1 LKKPD
6 LRRLFRWRVLL
17 MAALVVL
24 IAAPTFVYYIVI
36 DTLDLIPAPGLF
48 FFELKNDLQG
58 CLYFL
63 GIVLAAVAL
72 SFRGFAYTWLAAF
85 LIHLPRTI
93 KFTLSTESLLHN
105 LGFWF
110 LPLFAGAVITLER
123 HWRATQRD
131 MEQERQRER
140 EVYIQKSLVAQE
152 EERRRIAKE
161 IHDET
166 LQDLLALAYV
176 ADEMLKECPA
186 EDERVAS
193 KAGSIKD
200 TSLRVAH
207 ELRRISF
214 DLRPST
220 LDHLGLV
227 PSLRALAERTTDE
240 AAIPTR
246 FGVSGEPMRLDKQAE
261 IAIFRIVQE
270 ALTNVRRHSNATAAW
285 VKLDFRRDALRLEI
299 GDNGEGFNAKGRM
312 ARLASEGHLGLLGI
326 RERLTSL
333 GGNLRL
339 QSRPGQG
346 TLLNMTIPAT
356 AFDGVATPVQP
367 QSGLQGTRVEPPAP
381 RPAGRRTVPDS
392 ASAA

>member
-1 LKKPD
+1 
-6 LRRLFRWRVLL
+6 
-17 MAALVVL
+17 
-24 IAAPTFVYYIVI
+24 
-36 DTLDLIPAPGLF
+36 
-48 FFELKNDLQG
+48 
-58 CLYFL
+58 
-63 GIVLAAVAL
+63 
-72 SFRGFAYTWLAAF
+72 
-85 LIHLPRTI
+85 
-93 KFTLSTESLLHN
+93 
-105 LGFWF
+105 
-110 LPLFAGAVITLER
+110 
-123 HWRATQRD
+123 

>member
-1 LKKPD
+1 MPG
-6 LRRLFRWRVLL
+6 LRSLFRWKVLL
-17 MAALVVL
+17 VTALVVL
-24 IAAPTFVYYIVI
+24 IAAPSFVYYIVI
-36 DTLDLIPAPGLF
+36 DTLDLLPAPGLF

-58 CLYFL
+58 CLYFF
-63 GIVLAAVAL
+63 GIILAAVGL

-110 LPLFAGAVITLER
+110 LPLFAGAVIALER
-123 HWRATQRD
+123 HWRATQRQ

-166 LQDLLALAYV
+166 LQDLVALAYV
-176 ADEMLKECPA
+176 ADEMLKECP
-186 EDERVAS
+186 DCGKDIVTKAS
-193 KAGSIKD
+193 AMKD
-200 TSLRVAH
+200 TSLRVAR

-227 PSLRALAERTTDE
+227 PSLRALAERISDE
-240 AAIPTR
+240 ATIPTR
-246 FGVSGEPMRLDKQAE
+246 FSVLGEPVRLDKQAE
-261 IAIFRIVQE
+261 IAIFRVVQE
-270 ALTNVRRHSNATAAW
+270 ALTNVRRHSKATGAW
-285 VKLDFRRDALRLEI
+285 VRIDFRRDALRLEI
-299 GDNGEGFNAKGRM
+299 GDNGEGFNARGRM

-326 RERLTSL
+326 RERVTSL

-339 QSRPGQG
+339 QSRQGEG
-346 TLLNMTIPAT
+346 TLVIVSIPASASEGAIVPVHPEPELQHTGAGT
-356 AFDGVATPVQP
+356 ATQRPGGHTAMPDGV
-367 QSGLQGTRVEPPAP
+367 
-381 RPAGRRTVPDS
+381 S
-392 ASAA
+392 AS